1 MWLPLIVGDDN
12 KLLIRVEN
20 LTVLRGSQ
28 KIIKNINLDLNE
40 GEIIILNGENGCGKS
55 TLIEA
60 MSNLISPE
68 KGAVIHTNPIFGLT
82 LQQNGING
90 DELVNERIRYS
101 MMVSNGDP
109 KEMDELLEHWNILH
123 RKEDLIAHL
132 SFGMKRKVSVLQGL
146 MPAYCSDSPQF
157 CLLDEPTEGLDK
169 ASVNL
174 LANDL
179 LALASRG
186 HGFVIATHDS
196 RISDIAT
203 KICDMK
209 EGKINIKELD
219 IKKIHQDNP
228 PQINEKEG
236 SINLAKS
243 MWSRNISKRT
253 MLPMLKRG
261 LPLITSLLIIA
272 GLLVGL
278 NHDSIPDNLTGGL
291 ILLPG
296 FLAALIRPAELNY
309 FHEERCGDW
318 WRAMISEPIVPQ
330 STLLEIVTIFVAPF
344 ITSLLVL
351 DGALPE
357 DKIMLII
364 CSITMMLVM
373 QANNAIYSLAE
384 GMPRKN
390 ATFIP
395 LLTLILIWP
404 FLITS
409 DMLMTESVNNS
420 INEIILILVIPCV
433 IYLVVPTLS
442 KK

>member
-1 MWLPLIVGDDN
+1 MGDDDN
-12 KLLIRVEN
+12 LLVRVEN

-40 GEIIILNGENGCGKS
+40 GEIIILNGDNGCGKS
-55 TLIEA
+55 TLIET

-68 KGAVIHTNPIFGLT
+68 KGGIVHTKPIFGLT

-90 DELVNERIRYS
+90 DELVNERMRYS

-109 KEMDELLEHWNILH
+109 KDMDKLLEHWNILH
-123 RKEDLIAHL
+123 RRADLIAHL
-132 SFGMKRKVSVLQGL
+132 SFGMKRKISVIQGL
-146 MPAYCSDSPQF
+146 MPAYCSKSPQF

-169 ASVNL
+169 ASVGL

-179 LALASRG
+179 LALASQG

-209 EGKINIKELD
+209 DGKIKINELD
-219 IKKIHQDNP
+219 IKNTYKNNLP
-228 PQINEKEG
+228 SINQKEG

-243 MWSRNISKRT
+243 MWSKNISRRT
-253 MLPMLKRG
+253 MLPIVKRG

-272 GLLVGL
+272 GLLTGL
-278 NHDSIPDNLTGGL
+278 NYTSIPSNLIGAL
-291 ILLPG
+291 ILLPS
-296 FLAALIRPAELNY
+296 FLAALIRPTELNY

-318 WRAMISEPIVPQ
+318 WRAMITEPIVPQ
-330 STLLEIVTIFVAPF
+330 STFLEIVMIFIAPF
-344 ITSLLVL
+344 MASLLVL
-351 DGALPE
+351 DGNFPE
-357 DKIMLII
+357 DKIILII
-364 CSITMMLVM
+364 CSITMVLVM
-373 QANNAIYSLAE
+373 QANNTIYSLAE

-390 ATFIP
+390 ATFVP

-409 DMLMTESVNNS
+409 EMLMTGEYNNS
-420 INEIILILVIPCV
+420 VNEIILVVVIPCI
-433 IYLVVPTLS
+433 IYLIVPTLS